1 MLHDY
6 KMIFH
11 KCEKCGNE
19 TNFFTSH
26 RSETYPVL
34 GEDITVFTPH
44 FICAECRA
52 IVFDEKL
59 DDESLKAAYDIYRKK
74 HNLCNPNII
83 KGICDTQHIT
93 IEKLSEVTGISAMRL
108 NQLQNGSV
116 PNELESNMLK
126 MVSMTFIYEILAVS
140 PSIFPPSSVLNTTL

>member
-1 MLHDY
+1 M
-6 KMIFH
+6 FH

-44 FICAECRA
+44 FICAECGA

-74 HNLCNPNII
+74 YNLCNANII
-83 KGICDTQHIT
+83 TDICNMHHIT
-93 IEKLSEVTGISAMRL
+93 LEKLSKVSGISIKRL
-108 NQLQNGSV
+108 LRLHNGSI
-116 PNELESNMLK
+116 PTELESNMLK
-126 MVSMTFIYEILAVS
+126 MVSMTFIYEIMCNINNI
-140 PSIFPPSSVLNTTL
+140 PI

>member
-1 MLHDY
+1 MLHTY
-6 KMIFH
+6 TMIFH

-19 TNFFTSH
+19 KNFFTSH

-44 FICAECRA
+44 FICAECGS

-116 PNELESNMLK
+116 PTELESNMLK
-126 MVSMTFIYEILAVS
+126 MVSMSFIYEIMCNINNI
-140 PSIFPPSSVLNTTL
+140 PI

>member
-1 MLHDY
+1 M
-6 KMIFH
+6 FH

-19 TNFFTSH
+19 INFFTSH

-34 GEDITVFTPH
+34 GEDIAVFTPH
-44 FICAECRA
+44 FICGECGA

-59 DDESLKAAYDIYRKK
+59 DEESLKAAYDIYRKK

-108 NQLQNGSV
+108 NQLQNGSI
-116 PNELESNMLK
+116 PTELESNMLK
-126 MVSMTFIYEILAVS
+126 MISMSFIYEIMCNINNV
-140 PSIFPPSSVLNTTL
+140 PI

>member
-1 MLHDY
+1 M
-6 KMIFH
+6 FH

-34 GEDITVFTPH
+34 GEDIAVFTPH
-44 FICAECRA
+44 FICAECGS

-93 IEKLSEVTGISAMRL
+93 IEKLSQVSGIPIKRL
-108 NQLQNGSV
+108 EHIQNGSV
-116 PNELESNMLK
+116 PTKLESNMLK
-126 MVSMTFIYEILAVS
+126 MISMSFIYEIMCNINNV
-140 PSIFPPSSVLNTTL
+140 PI

>member
-1 MLHDY
+1 MLHTY
-6 KMIFH
+6 TMVLK
-11 KCEKCGNE
+11 KRKKCGNE
-19 TNFFTSH
+19 KNFFTSH

-34 GEDITVFTPH
+34 GEYITVFTPH
-44 FICAECRA
+44 FICAECGS

-59 DDESLKAAYDIYRKK
+59 DEESLKAAYDIYRKK

-126 MVSMTFIYEILAVS
+126 MVSMTFIYEIMCNINNI
-140 PSIFPPSSVLNTTL
+140 PI